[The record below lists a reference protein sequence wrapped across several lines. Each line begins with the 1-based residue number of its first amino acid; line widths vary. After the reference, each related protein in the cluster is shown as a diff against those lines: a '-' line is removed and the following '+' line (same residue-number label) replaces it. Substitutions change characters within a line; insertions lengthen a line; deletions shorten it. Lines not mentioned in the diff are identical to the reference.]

1 MKFGIYYPYWEK
13 EWGGD
18 ALAYIPK
25 VKKLGFDVLEV
36 ATADFASKDSSYF
49 SEMRKISEDNGVTLT
64 GGYGPTKANYI
75 GSADKTVREK
85 AFDFYKKMFMQMEQ
99 AGIQVIGGALYSYW
113 PVTTTDFDKQAD
125 LELSIEGMK
134 KLADIAADY
143 GVILNMEVL
152 NRFEGY
158 LLNTCEECVK
168 YVDAV
173 GKPNVK
179 VMLDAF
185 HMNIEE
191 DSMSDAIR
199 LAGSM
204 LGHFHVGEANRKPPR
219 PGRMNW
225 EEMGKALNDIG
236 YEGCVVME
244 PFVVPGGQVGR
255 EIRIWRT
262 LFDDV
267 SEAHL
272 DKEAAASV
280 AYLRG
285 AFAKR

>member
-49 SEMRKISEDNGVTLT
+49 SEMRKISEDNGITLT
-64 GGYGPTKANYI
+64 GGYGPTKSNYI

-272 DKEAAASV
+272 DEEAAASV